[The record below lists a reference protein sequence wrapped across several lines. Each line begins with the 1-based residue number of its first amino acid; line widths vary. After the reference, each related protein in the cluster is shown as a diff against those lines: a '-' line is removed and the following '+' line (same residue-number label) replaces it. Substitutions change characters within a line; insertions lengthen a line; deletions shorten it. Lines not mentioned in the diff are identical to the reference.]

1 LREANVV
8 CESLHLLL
16 CLGTATLSI
25 VAAALPLRRLSAWCP
40 PSLENQELLGNPEVD
55 SHRENL
61 KEELAKNHAAATT
74 IMKLLGASGTVGP
87 VNSSNFFHYT
97 FDYKNLSRRTK
108 VFALFFILMFAIF
121 VLYEIRLASE
131 RGLPDNGIKGK
142 ERPQPDHK
150 PHSSIEDSI
159 HNHPIAIFLIL
170 FVIVLHIGAI
180 VCSTPRINSI

>member
-1 LREANVV
+1 M
-8 CESLHLLL
+8 
-16 CLGTATLSI
+16 
-25 VAAALPLRRLSAWCP
+25 VAAVLPLLRRLSACCP
-40 PSLENQELLGNPEVD
+40 PSLENQELLGNPKVD
-55 SHRENL
+55 SHREL
-61 KEELAKNHAAATT
+61 EGGTRANHAAAT
-74 IMKLLGASGTVGP
+74 MKLLGASGAVGP

-131 RGLPDNGIKGK
+131 RGLPDNGMKGK

-150 PHSSIEDSI
+150 PHSAIEDSI
-159 HNHPIAIFLIL
+159 HNHPIAMFLIL

-180 VCSTPRINSI
+180 VCSRSPLINSN